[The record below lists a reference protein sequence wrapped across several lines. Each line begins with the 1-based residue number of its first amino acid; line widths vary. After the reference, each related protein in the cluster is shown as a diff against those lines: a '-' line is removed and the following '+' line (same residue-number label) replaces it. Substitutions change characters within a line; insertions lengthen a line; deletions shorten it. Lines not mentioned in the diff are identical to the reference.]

1 MKVKKTRK
9 QKRKLLLTDEVENT
23 KPEKMIRSRE
33 SSEENESVAD
43 FVPDTM
49 PTRITYRE
57 QLEVGIRNR
66 VFVLLQGPIGCGKT
80 SIVKEVAHSMKLPC
94 RTIQMG
100 EQIDSKTLFGIFHC
114 LDVPGEFCWKQSTF
128 TKYIL
133 DKGIILLEDIDCASA
148 DLISQI
154 INLCDS
160 REVRVTSGETIR
172 MHNEAY
178 IVATMRCI
186 RQERSFRSADVELL
200 LSSVPFEI
208 SLPPFSNSELHRAIC
223 ILYKRV
229 APIAQKLITLFDEFI
244 NNSANQL
251 NGRKLGA
258 TDLLKACTRINDVID
273 LSDPIAV
280 FHELVDCW
288 AIHCRRQEDVVAC
301 SEIIANSLSLNHDQ
315 LMYQLNLR
323 LPEIS
328 VTQTSMR
335 CGRVNLSRNQIA
347 IKGESKVTCFGIT
360 RNVCQLLERIAVCVS
375 RMEPILLVGET
386 GVGKTAIIQL
396 LADRIGTTLR
406 VVNLSQHSDSSDLI
420 GGYKPVSIPYLLR
433 PLKKEFDELF
443 AATFD
448 LIKNGKFLNHLE
460 MCLSNGRYSDYA
472 KLIAE
477 TARRRLKM
485 SSKHN
490 SLKSWAKLLVRAE
503 RCAESLKASAVSFAY
518 VRGAVAEAA
527 ERGEWLLVDEIN
539 LATPE
544 CLDSVVR
551 LTEDPESRHPDFR
564 LFACMNPASDVGK
577 RNLPPGIR
585 SRFTEIFVHETTEME
600 QLHIIAQAYLPSFDV
615 AKISIVL
622 ELYQTLCI
630 AFPGKYSLRT
640 LCRALAFMAE
650 NVFGNDVRNMYEAVS
665 MSFMSNL
672 NAEAQAVVGKLIQS
686 KMNKISLG
694 KMNAKFIDNRIEVE
708 GYYIEK
714 GNAKP
719 QDDPGYVCTASVRKN
734 LAQLARIVCSGKF
747 PVLLEGETSCGKTAM
762 VIHLAK
768 ITGNMII
775 RINNHEHT
783 DLQEYM
789 GSYVPDGDGRFVFIE
804 GPLVKAARN
813 GHWIIL
819 DELNLA
825 PTDIIEAF
833 NRLLDDNRELFI
845 SETNTVVKADPRF
858 RVFATQNPVCTY
870 AGRKPLSRALLN
882 RFIVLQFDQL
892 PYSELAQMIIVSCK
906 IAPSAA
912 QAMVSVFCDL
922 RAQRSAVGVFSA
934 SDGLMT
940 LRDLFRWGQRL
951 AGSNENDWRQC
962 LVEHGFMLLGARCR
976 NAVDVE
982 CVKKILEKN
991 LKRKINIE
999 RLFASD
1005 SHYLP
1010 PEFRSCI
1017 AVNNIVL
1024 TGTIRRMLVLVSQ
1037 SWHFAE
1043 PVLMIGETG
1052 CGKTTVAQMLAKEKL
1067 LALNCHERTEAADF
1081 LGSLRPV
1088 GEGAFKWIY
1097 GVVVQA
1103 MKEGRPLLI
1112 DEISLASDSV
1122 LERLNPLLEPS
1133 RSLFL
1138 NDGSSSGGEVQAK
1151 SGFNII
1157 ATMNPGGDYGK
1168 KELSKALRN
1177 RFTEIWCPSN
1187 VSGDDLTIIVDRL
1200 LSATTLLDENDLRL
1214 KVNKCIVKFVLWFD
1228 HKFSHM
1234 LRNTTTIRDIVAVT
1248 QLVIAALA
1256 RSNSP
1261 CFSIYHA
1268 FSATLF
1274 DAFGT
1279 LSTRISL
1286 DCNALKKKAID
1297 GLCQIIQQELDSI
1310 CNVASLSIPA
1320 TLHFDEKDS
1329 HSLIVGD
1336 FRIPFGPAKRF
1347 MPKDFTF
1354 DAMTCKQNIF
1364 RLVRGLAVDK
1374 PILLE
1379 GPPGCGKSSTVVAL
1393 AAVTGHS
1400 LTRLNLSEQT
1410 DLADLFGCDVPV
1422 ILSDGTPSFMWRDGP
1437 ILHAIKTGQWVLLDE
1452 MNLASQSVLEG
1463 LNACFDHRHHLFI
1476 PELNRTFDIGVG
1488 DRKTRFFACQN
1499 PCSQGGNRRKLP
1511 KSYVNR
1517 FTSIYVAEMDASDF
1531 FEVIRSSFGSVLIDD
1546 IIQRMVNVNKSIAN
1560 LIAEDTEFLRKG
1572 SPFEF
1577 NLRDLLR
1584 WAQLTVENNGDVAYG
1599 FDLLYVWRLRSNA
1612 DRQKMRS
1619 LFYECFKFECAEA
1632 VASLS
1637 LIDPYIHIGKVE
1649 FERSGTICGRQ
1660 NTKLLSSQMKLL
1672 NKLAV
1677 CVKMNW
1683 LSLIVG
1689 KAGSGKSTAVGIL
1702 ASLLGKELYTIH
1714 LTSESDSLELLG
1726 SFEQITDQINF
1737 TSIKQHCLNLLKR
1750 FPDLLDDVCSA
1761 NDILTLRLAIQT
1773 AMLLVDDDIANKLL
1787 KYYKELGESKMRF
1800 EWLNSRFVDAFIN
1813 GYWILIEN
1821 VNCCSA
1827 AVLDRLNACLE
1838 NNGELNLQECGD
1850 GTSVVKAHN
1859 DFRVFFTM
1867 DDDYGSVSRAMRN
1880 RSVELYLLP
1889 DDGVWFRVAQ
1899 DLVNMVMNTE
1909 NQDIL
1914 RITPTV
1920 MQAYEQLSCWELLKL
1935 KILLKEKDT
1944 DFVNVVKH
1952 FKIIMNE
1959 EVMDTDENKEE
1970 TFIVYPAVDSNFATI
1985 YSKWKILVWSYV
1997 SQHDWMLG
2005 VLWATFCI
2013 PFKHLEIVEM
2023 VELFECTD
2031 TKAKDKVIEA
2041 IQNLKQNKTL
2051 DYDERFDGSPTLR
2064 ITKSPDKYIDNDRFI
2079 IGMCALWAKFN
2090 LDKILTEKGSAV
2102 DISNLFIKRK
2112 IRSDQLSSPA
2122 ISHVKELLNELN
2134 VYISKF
2140 SSTDYAV
2147 SDACL
2152 ILWNIVLFVKT
2163 CHQQMDLRSG
2173 CAPLHLAW
2181 QRLNDPSYSNIWKQ
2195 WSTGLCSAAT
2205 AIDKV
2210 WLTDKKAL
2218 ERYSNFHKRCSFFEP
2233 FRSYEEWRKYEDE
2246 LKDLTMCSTSMA
2258 NENCL
2263 TQQNI
2268 AEMEKHDA
2276 NKSSVLSAA
2285 LKLIKNICCGFA
2297 ILNNHNEKQTLLEL
2311 LSISVH
2317 HPVELCRL
2325 VWLNL
2330 TDEKWSQIAYFS
2342 QYLCSNFAVREIP
2355 TACKNSDLAWITLG
2369 TELFSS
2375 VWRPMGF
2382 QLSSQEITLAQLGD
2396 FPIQRKHLCTY
2407 LWKIGAHLKSF
2418 KLKYREKL
2426 LTLIDHFESLLDTP
2440 SFINLSSNITLSNL
2454 MQRLEITACLLLP
2467 LSVPAK
2473 NCIDP
2478 VINDEMSFNY
2488 LMNKKKL
2495 LGNIVG
2501 VLQSYQGIV
2510 SGQTDLALFSN
2521 SKHPFISIL
2530 LNAHNSVVKELQNCS
2545 QNTVSF
2551 RPRHTDF
2558 PLLAITM
2565 NTFLEAIVEQH
2576 RTFSHIDLNHLDSL
2590 SDNDIQMTVAQIDSF
2605 LTSVQSFYNKT
2616 FAEYSAFMD
2625 IICPFFMFLNVLVA
2639 TVSYK
2644 RFHLIQT
2651 INLRD
2656 LIATYSFPTKFSFKW
2671 NCLNNLPESG
2681 VFYKWCISQK
2691 TIMPK
2696 RLQKELVALSLQKYR
2711 KNRQCFTE
2719 PKEIMI
2725 KAVIEWIR
2733 NEWSKWFK
2741 ANTEKQEKAYVYRKS
2756 TKHGEEELDEDDIKL
2771 RELLPDF
2778 STSNDEQDLLEEPQL
2793 FASGSD
2799 TCIDSES
2806 LIEIL
2811 HLLASEEYMHN
2822 YDGHMALAWMMDTAL
2837 SCGLVDDFVD
2847 SKIFVYNLYALN
2859 QLDRN
2864 QDVRVVDVY
2873 RRNNRSELG
2882 KCIAAM
2888 KPLIKRVYWLKEKW
2902 PEMTI
2907 LDGILQRAQKILS
2920 TSMET
2925 PQMQFSALLE
2935 QLLAE
2940 ADLWEKVA
2948 DRKHSLMNEL
2958 EELRHLL
2965 VNWRKMEV
2973 LCWDNLLEQVQ
2984 TDCRTQTLLLSWPLF
2999 EALNKVDK
3007 GDDEILAMTIEWIQ
3021 NSTIIDFRARLL
3033 TAELLIKFIMLTK
3046 ESMRDNLCQ
3055 RLRSAVAYFR
3065 LFDTAIENKLATQ
3078 KEPTEK
3084 QLHDFVKIM
3093 KYNDLNLWSVKASA
3107 QKAHKQLFRLLKQFK
3122 LSSSDLVAPL
3132 LDENSPMLSTTEHQA
3147 KPTFATDRIISCNDF
3162 YAKRAVDLTS
3172 KIAKNLMDGIHLE
3185 NIEELTEFVKC
3196 CNYLIRKDI
3205 QYEGNDSEKEKQQ
3218 GRALSERQKAVA
3230 RLLKDSIA
3238 LGLSTRK
3245 GLMVNAEQLTA
3256 NVVAGMPEDSTM
3268 LTKFIRYGGAARNV
3282 VLKNFHKPNAQISTK
3297 TMSELKGLTE
3307 FILNELYLC
3316 QQVITVNRE
3325 MLKRMDRTKKM
3336 LLNYLENAKD
3346 VKQPCLHGQQW
3357 LHCLQQSKYSALKFN
3372 SLLEFMGTKLEN
3384 APECSTDFEEN
3395 TVLKLSGI
3403 QDTRLSQLHKQHQE
3417 YDATFDAIRKMRDAA
3432 ARILETIE
3440 LSLLHSVDCS
3450 NIAIWKSSDISH
3462 TINIVKSESTHINSQ
3477 LSLISCVM
3485 TEEVEEAL
3493 EILRKVLEALTNPT
3507 SVQATTE
3514 DVQWEGI
3521 QALLIIVQNT
3531 YKQAMSIN
3539 FDNIRFMDI
3548 LRQLT
3553 NLLRNLNFDKSI
3565 EEIWHLCVQLSEG
3578 KRSMEYDRLEQVTSI
3593 SSTLCEVLSF
3603 ILEVVENSAIELAKY
3618 YIHFEAM
3625 TAALLEKGY
3634 VNPIPKPQKESSEK
3648 DGSEPQSY
3656 DDDIAG
3662 LGDAKGEKDV
3672 GDDIDETG
3680 QVEGLKGDEENT
3692 VEPDENKSDGTPLDM
3707 DDDFGGCLEDIDREQ
3722 CDDNEGSDK
3731 DEDNEPETDM
3741 EVGDVNES
3749 EQDKLDPDL
3758 WDQNDDNKQELAD
3771 GSEGANK
3778 ETDNMEANNDE
3789 RNSKNDKKD
3798 KDVFDGDDSKDDT
3811 ADGDMENVD
3820 ERDPLDN
3827 SMDNKDYEQTDGDR
3841 NDGDE
3846 NENKSED
3853 DMEDVMND
3861 NLDGDDDQSNSD
3873 VGEEMVTEMTEK
3885 DKEILNET
3893 NDANMEELNKDDDEV
3908 LKGGSGGMDR
3918 GAVEDTTGSD
3928 NVLNPNDVTEDD
3940 ENMREND
3947 LAAEIEGKGKSGR
3960 GETEDDDIR
3969 NEKSEDV
3976 KEVDKESK
3984 KEKKL
3989 ADDITNV
3996 VVQKTLPSGQQKDE
4010 EGPEFGHFDGN
4021 NSSLREQIVIDKSSV
4036 EEARNSKGNR
4046 DQLRDLKNIS
4056 VEQND
4061 EEMTENNSTGDKHE
4075 VDEDDLIDTDI
4086 WDSDFQSSIIHSTA
4100 NFHRSMGCSNSTV
4113 TLLDTEEVGLSNAD
4127 AEDRWNRIS
4136 DSVSVLAAELSE
4148 NLRMIIEPT
4157 VASRFEGDYRT
4168 GKRLN
4173 MRRLIAYIASGYRK
4187 DKIWLRRT
4195 KKAQHNYQIL
4205 IAVDDSSS
4213 MHDNQIKLKA
4223 CQSVAMIESGLRR
4236 LEIGQLAICKF
4247 GGSVK
4252 MISDFG
4258 DRGGSGL
4265 GGKLI
4270 NELNFGQNRTDLV
4283 NLLNCSKKIFE
4294 QARGRERNN
4303 QMLIIVSDGRGVLA
4317 DGAEAVKKAVAE
4329 LHADRATVLFV
4340 AIDNGEKSIVD
4351 MKVAEFTADG
4361 KVNLIPYL
4369 QKFPFPFYVV
4379 VGHVAMLPATI
4390 SDAVRQWF
4398 ELTTRDS

>member
-49 PTRITYRE
+49 PTRTTYRE

-1297 GLCQIIQQELDSI
+1297 GYI
-1310 CNVASLSIPA
+1310 C
-1320 TLHFDEKDS
+1320 
-1329 HSLIVGD
+1329 
-1336 FRIPFGPAKRF
+1336 
-1347 MPKDFTF
+1347 
-1354 DAMTCKQNIF
+1354 

-3055 RLRSAVAYFR
+3055 RLRSAVV
-3065 LFDTAIENKLATQ
+3065 ENKLATQ

-3741 EVGDVNES
+3741 EVGD
-3749 EQDKLDPDL
+3749 
-3758 WDQNDDNKQELAD
+3758 
-3771 GSEGANK
+3771 
-3778 ETDNMEANNDE
+3778 
-3789 RNSKNDKKD
+3789 
-3798 KDVFDGDDSKDDT
+3798 
-3811 ADGDMENVD
+3811 
-3820 ERDPLDN
+3820 
-3827 SMDNKDYEQTDGDR
+3827 
-3841 NDGDE
+3841 
-3846 NENKSED
+3846 
-3853 DMEDVMND
+3853 
-3861 NLDGDDDQSNSD
+3861 
-3873 VGEEMVTEMTEK
+3873 
-3885 DKEILNET
+3885 NET